1 MKKMKLA
8 AVAAVLCLMIG
19 TTAQAA
25 GSSASGVG
33 VDQTPVTASVTKADG
48 TVVTAEVVPVLSSGS
63 NSVSGETARDIL
75 GMSRYASYTVDV
87 SLQTLDGEAVTLNEG
102 SIDVTFRIP
111 DVEPGT
117 IVAVMHWADGS
128 SEPESLSCHGGEGT
142 ITATFT
148 SFSPVEI
155 LVGEGGSTPSQPSD
169 STPAD
174 TTAAGTA
181 TTGTVSPKTAEGYEL
196 YMAAAVAVVA
206 LAGAAVFTRKARS

>member
-48 TVVTAEVVPVLSSGS
+48 TVVTAEVVPVINPGS

-102 SIDVTFRIP
+102 SIDVNFRIP